1 MERMSSSEVSGFPR
15 FIRFGKRAVS
25 TYKVC
30 LGAGIYFGILISA
43 MAAKKNGSDP
53 ISMALATLGCA
64 LVGLV
69 GARVYHL
76 ALLAVQKKEYVLS
89 DSAWDTSRGGGG
101 LFGGLLAIV
110 SVSPVIAALIHL
122 PFGVFW
128 DYLIV
133 ALLVGALWTRL
144 GCFCNGCC
152 GGREISESFA
162 FRWHNHKGQ
171 QKKRIPVQLL
181 EIGWMIL
188 AAGAVIYFFDR
199 PRSAGAIALGVFAWY
214 GLGRVILE
222 SLREEP
228 DIAFS
233 IRINQLIA
241 AIIGIGAG
249 FLLLFLFLF

>member
-1 MERMSSSEVSGFPR
+1 MSSSDVSGFPR

-30 LGAGIYFGILISA
+30 LSAGIYFGTLISA
-43 MAAKKNGSDP
+43 MAAKRNGSDP

-64 LVGLV
+64 LAGLV
-69 GARVYHL
+69 GARLYHL
-76 ALLAVQKKEYVLS
+76 TLFAARSERGQIWHN
-89 DSAWDTSRGGGG
+89 AWNTSQGGAG
-101 LFGGLLAIV
+101 LFGGLLAILL
-110 SVSPVIAALIHL
+110 VSPVTAVLIHL
-122 PFGVFW
+122 SFGVFW
-128 DYLIV
+128 DHLVV
-133 ALLVGALWTRL
+133 ALLVATVWTRL

-152 GGREISESFA
+152 GGRESSARF
-162 FRWHNHKGQ
+162 FPLRSHNHKGEL
-171 QKKRIPVQLL
+171 KRRIPVQLL
-181 EIGWMIL
+181 EMGWMAL
-188 AAGAVIYFFDR
+188 AGVALIYFFDR
-199 PRSAGAIALGVFAWY
+199 PHPAGAIALGAFAWY